1 MLFLGQSSVELALK
15 KRGYPTLA
23 EMNANLREMEQASDR
38 KTMADL
44 IAHRSPPG
52 PSGMIPRDYSVAE
65 SLPNPAGSGT
75 GWSERPMVN
84 PDAPAHPVPGIDL
97 IDRMVTNADQ
107 RERQQAAQPDFMQA
121 AMTMLQVQSQQ
132 IAMLGALVLGEVKG
146 PRDAQKSKP
155 KKEAPEDD
163 PADPTL
169 L

>member
-1 MLFLGQSSVELALK
+1 
-15 KRGYPTLA
+15 
-23 EMNANLREMEQASDR
+23 MNANLREMEQASDR

-97 IDRMVTNADQ
+97 IDRMVANADQ
-107 RERQQAAQPDFMQA
+107 KERQQAMQPDVLQA
-121 AMTMLQVQSQQ
+121 AMMMLQVQSQH
-132 IAMLGALVLGEVKG
+132 IAALAALVLNEDKG
-146 PRDAQKSKP
+146 SKDGP
-155 KKEAPEDD
+155 EAETTP
-163 PADPTL
+163 
-169 L
+169 